1 MPPQA
6 RPPFYYAKLGFLI
19 LESCKTKSFGE
30 NISKLINSTD
40 KPNLNINQ
48 KSDGTIE
55 RYKARLVVKGF
66 HHQSGIDY
74 SDTYSLVVMHMIVR
88 IVLSI
93 AIQHGWPIRQLDV
106 HIAFLHGVL
115 TEEVYIDQPQGFV
128 DPHQPTLLCLL
139 HKAIYGLK
147 QAHGIFA

>member
-1 MPPQA
+1 MSRRCMVGHGRIFERNECKMHGLA
-6 RPPFYYAKLGFLI
+6 CRLLGLSI
-19 LESCKTKSFGE
+19 VLL
-30 NISKLINSTD
+30 NIS
-40 KPNLNINQ
+40 Q

-66 HHQSGIDY
+66 HHQPGIDY
-74 SDTYSLVVMHMIVR
+74 SDTFNLVVKHTLVC

-106 HIAFLHGVL
+106 HNAFLAFLHGVL
-115 TEEVYIDQPQGFV
+115 TEEVYMDQPQGFV

-147 QAHGIFA
+147 QAHSIFA